1 MIDASVVKQAIQ
13 ECIPPPL
20 HSPAPGIGTM
30 IDKTRPV
37 LVADDD
43 EYFRMA
49 ISALLRGPL
58 GFTTVIETGSLD
70 ELKLN
75 AE

>member
-1 MIDASVVKQAIQ
+1 
-13 ECIPPPL
+13 
-20 HSPAPGIGTM
+20 M

-58 GFTTVIETGSLD
+58 GFTTVIETGALD

>member
-1 MIDASVVKQAIQ
+1 MTYATMPAIASTTTITPT
-13 ECIPPPL
+13 IRPT
-20 HSPAPGIGTM
+20 SS
-30 IDKTRPV
+30 PV
-37 LVADDD
+37 LLDAATVVADDD